1 VTSDDINHYV
11 NWTLY
16 AIYGR
21 LAEADQIMRLGLA
34 GIRRVAAMLH
44 KRHPIPATPIYRG
57 MLLDPERP
65 LQADPAFSFLS
76 WSDDVDVARW
86 FGSLDAYIS
95 EPFRVH
101 CPEAQ
106 GYVLTMQRPAAVL
119 WHYSWADV
127 WGAPLPWM
135 ALRHPHIGAEGSRQI
150 AWSLRTQR
158 EVITEPLTTL
168 PPAQP
173 VETVPGTPIPE
184 LDRRL
189 SPPWVAL

>member
-1 VTSDDINHYV
+1 MTNDDINHYI
-11 NWTLY
+11 NWAMY
-16 AIYGR
+16 AIHGQ
-21 LAEADQIMRLGLA
+21 LAAADSIMRMGRD
-34 GIRRVAAMLH
+34 GIRRVAAVLH
-44 KRHPIPATPIYRG
+44 KRHPIPRTPIHRG

-65 LQADPAFSFLS
+65 LQADPAFLS

-86 FGSLDAYIS
+86 FGSLDAFIS
-95 EPFRVH
+95 GPFAEH
-101 CPEAQ
+101 YPEAR
-106 GYVLTMQRPAAVL
+106 GYVFTLEQPTTVL
-119 WHYSWADV
+119 FHYTWADAFGV
-127 WGAPLPWM
+127 SLPWM

-158 EVITEPLTTL
+158 EVITEPLAAL
-168 PPAQP
+168 PPARP